1 MKQLNELSKS
11 QPKEATDVGIII
23 DKNTRA
29 IVQNITGT
37 QGSFHTKLMMDY
49 GTKIVAGVTPGKGGS
64 DFNGIPVYDTV
75 EEAKTKYSPNASI
88 IFVPAP
94 FAADAALEAAENG
107 LKTIVIITE
116 HIPIRDAIN
125 VMAYAKQ
132 VNSTIIG
139 PNTPGIIT
147 PGACKL
153 GIMPSHIFK
162 SGSVGLVSRS
172 GTLTYEIAAGL
183 SKKQL
188 GQSTCLGLGGDPITG
203 LNFIDALNMFEKDPQ
218 TKGVVLIGE
227 IGGNLEELAAQH
239 IAARKYSKP
248 VVAFIAG
255 RSAPPGK
262 RMGHAGAIVMGKAG
276 TAENKIEAFRKAGV
290 EVAEKP
296 GDVAEMLAKRLA
308 SER

>member
-1 MKQLNELSKS
+1 LSKS
-11 QPKEATDVGIII
+11 PDREAESLGIII
-23 DKNTRA
+23 DKNTKA
-29 IVQNITGT
+29 IIQGITGT
-37 QGSFHTKLMMDY
+37 QGSFHAKLMLEY
-49 GTKIVAGVTPGKGGS
+49 GTRIVAGTAPGKGGS
-64 DFNGIPVYDTV
+64 QVNSVPVFYTV
-75 EEAKTKYSPNASI
+75 EEVLEKYSPNASI

-94 FAADAALEAAENG
+94 FAADAALEAMENG
-107 LKTIVIITE
+107 IKTVVIITE
-116 HIPIRDAIN
+116 HIPIKDAVS

-132 VNSTIIG
+132 VNAKIIG

-147 PGACKL
+147 PRACKL

-162 SGSVGLVSRS
+162 AGSIGMVSRS

-183 SKKQL
+183 TRRQL

-203 LNFIDALNMFEKDPQ
+203 LNFIDALKLFESDPL
-218 TKGVVLIGE
+218 TKAVVLIGE
-227 IGGNLEELAAQH
+227 IGGNLEELAAKY
-239 IAARKYSKP
+239 IAAEKYPKP

-276 TAENKIEAFRKAGV
+276 TAENKIEAFKKAGV

-296 GDVAEMLAKRLA
+296 SDVAELLAKLVHI
-308 SER
+308 